1 MIKIKKIDIL
11 DDYQLK
17 LLFDNNEIKVFD
29 LKPYL
34 DKGVFQ
40 ELKDKNYFKLVKNKG
55 YYIEWPHEQDL
66 SSDTLFIEGIKAP
79 SMAHASR

>member
-1 MIKIKKIDIL
+1 M

-17 LLFDNNEIKVFD
+17 LFFDNNEIKISD

-40 ELKDKNYFKLVKNKG
+40 ESNDKNYFKLIKNKE
-55 YYIEWPHEQDL
+55 YCIEWPHEQDL
-66 SSDTLFIEGIKAP
+66 NSDTLFLEGIKVL
-79 SMAHASR
+79 SVV